1 MELDPAICYRALETG
16 DARFDGVFFTGVST
30 TRIYCR
36 PVCPARAPAR
46 DRCSYYRHAAAA
58 ERAGYR
64 PCLRCRPELAPGQ
77 APCDGSSRVAA
88 MAASRINAGA
98 LNDEGSIEDLAAG
111 LGLSSRQLRRV
122 VECELGVTP
131 VELAQTRR
139 LLLAKQ
145 LLADTTLPM
154 TEVAFAAGFASIR
167 RFNALFLERYRMSP
181 TRIRRTSGTGVAD
194 DALRLRLSYRP
205 PLHWPA
211 LLDFLGARA
220 SAGVEAVEGARYL
233 RTARIGRHAGWL
245 TVSPEPGKDALRVE
259 LSRSLTPV
267 LMPLLARLRE
277 LFDLDAQPRVIE
289 GHLAADPLLAPIV
302 AATPGLR
309 VPGAFDGFEL
319 ATRAVLGQQVSVKGA
334 TTLSGRFA
342 AAFGEPIETPFPA
355 LTHLTPTP
363 ERVSGQPFD
372 EVMAIGLPRARAA
385 TLIALAR
392 AVACDGLTIAPSPEP
407 EAAIRR
413 LTMVPGIGDWTA
425 HYVGMR
431 ALRWPDAFPHGD
443 HGLKHALGGATPKEI
458 LALGEPWRPWRAYA
472 TFHLWQSLQAKGQTE

>member
-1 MELDPAICYRALETG
+1 MELDSAICYRALETG

-36 PVCPARAPAR
+36 PVCPARTPAR
-46 DRCSYYRHAAAA
+46 DRCTFFRNAAAA

-64 PCLRCRPELAPGQ
+64 PCLRCRPELAPGE

-98 LNDEGSIEDLAAG
+98 LNDDGSLEDLAAG

-131 VELAQTRR
+131 IELAQTRR

-145 LLADTTLPM
+145 LLADTALPM

-181 TRIRRTSGTGVAD
+181 TRIRRAAGGGAP

-211 LLDFLGARA
+211 LAGFLGARA
-220 SAGVEAVEGARYL
+220 SAGVEAVEGSRYL

-245 TVSPEPGKDALRVE
+245 AVSPEPGKDALRVE

-277 LFDLDAQPRVIE
+277 LFDLDAQPRAIE
-289 GHLAADPLLAPIV
+289 GHLSDDPLLAPIV

-342 AAFGEPIETPFPA
+342 AAFGEPIESPFAA
-355 LTHLTPTP
+355 LSHLTPAA
-363 ERVSGQPFD
+363 ERVAAAPIE
-372 EVMAIGLPRARAA
+372 EVMAIGLPRARAV
-385 TLIALAR
+385 TLVALAR
-392 AVACDGLTIAPSPEP
+392 AVAWDGLAIAPSPDP

-413 LTMVPGIGDWTA
+413 LTAVPGIGDWTA

-443 HGLKHALGGATPKEI
+443 LGLKHALDGATPKEI
-458 LALGEPWRPWRAYA
+458 LALGERWRPWRAYA
-472 TFHLWQSLQAKGQTE
+472 TFHLWQSLPTKEPSQ